1 MATFIPSAFIAK
13 HAAEI
18 TAIEQGLLNCEIPAQ
33 RTINAGFSLMGE
45 PRFVGK
51 DDRWE
56 QLTAHKN
63 GWQYEPP
70 PARLMRRWA
79 CY

>member
-1 MATFIPSAFIAK
+1 MPRFNSSTFIAK

-18 TAIEQGLLNCEIPAQ
+18 TVIEHGLLNSEIPAQ
-33 RTINAGFSLMGE
+33 RTINVGFSLMGE

-56 QLTAHKN
+56 QITAHKC
-63 GWQYEPP
+63 GYDYEPP
-70 PARLMRRWA
+70 PAMLMHRWA
-79 CY
+79 SY

>member
-1 MATFIPSAFIAK
+1 MPRFDPSAFLTK

-18 TAIEQGLLNCEIPAQ
+18 AAIEQGLLNCEIPAQ
-33 RTINAGFSLMGE
+33 RTINVGFSLMGE

-56 QLTAHKN
+56 QITAHKD
-63 GWQYEPP
+63 GSDYEPP
-70 PARLMRRWA
+70 PAQLMHRWA
-79 CY
+79 SY